1 MPRRHIPKRRPPL
14 ADPKFNDI
22 LMARFVNRMMLD
34 GKRATSQGIMY
45 EAMAELE
52 RKVADEKP
60 VEVFHK
66 AIENVKPMV
75 EVKSRRVGGSTYQV
89 PVEIRESRRE
99 ALAMRWII
107 NAARSRSGRSMGA
120 RLSQELLDAYN
131 ATGTAFKKKEDTH
144 RMAEANKAF
153 AHYRW

>member
-1 MPRRHIPKRRPPL
+1 MPRRKVTPPTISGP
-14 ADPKFNDI
+14 DPRYNNIAVTKFI
-22 LMARFVNRMMLD
+22 RRMMLD
-34 GKRATSQGIMY
+34 GKRSTTTRVMY
-45 EAMAELE
+45 DAMEQIGKSAQ
-52 RKVADEKP
+52 KDP
-60 VEVFHK
+60 VEVFTK
-66 AIENVKPMV
+66 ALDNVKPAV

-99 ALAMRWII
+99 ALAMRWLIL
-107 NAARSRSGRSMGA
+107 AARSRSGKSMSQK
-120 RLSQELLDAYN
+120 LSAELLDAFN

>member
-1 MPRRHIPKRRPPL
+1 MPRRKVTPPTISGP
-14 ADPKFNDI
+14 DPKYQSVSVTK
-22 LMARFVNRMMLD
+22 FVRRMMRD
-34 GKRATSQGIMY
+34 GKRSITTAVMY
-45 EAMAELE
+45 DAMESLGKNAG
-52 RKVADEKP
+52 KDP
-60 VEVFHK
+60 VEVFNK
-66 AIENVKPMV
+66 ALDNVKPAV

-99 ALAMRWII
+99 ALAMRWLIA
-107 NAARSRSGRSMGA
+107 AARGRSGKSMA
-120 RLSQELLDAYN
+120 QKLSAELLDAFN